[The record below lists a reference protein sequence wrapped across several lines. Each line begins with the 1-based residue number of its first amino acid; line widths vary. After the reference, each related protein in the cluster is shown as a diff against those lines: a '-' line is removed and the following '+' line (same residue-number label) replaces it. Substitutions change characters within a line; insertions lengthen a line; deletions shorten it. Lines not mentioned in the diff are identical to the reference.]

1 MSKKYK
7 LIFTSPYKEKALKIE
22 LSQSEL
28 YIYLASIFLLLSIF
42 VTLIIFSKPIVQE
55 YFKVQNINKQ
65 LSEQKAIIDN
75 LSGTINELNL
85 MKNYIES
92 IIGTEKEVNIDDN
105 LIRSV
110 LVSNVPSNY
119 PVEGVLSQRFDPSKK
134 HLGIDIVNDVST
146 PIFSVADGVVI
157 FSDFT
162 KEIGNAIIID
172 HKNGYFSHYYHNEE
186 LFLEKN
192 EKVSRGDLIAKLGG
206 TGMASG
212 PHLHLEIWKDGE
224 AINPILLFPNFDEKD
239 ELNNER
245 NNDE

>member
-7 LIFTSPYKEKALKIE
+7 LIFTSPFKEKTLKIE
-22 LSQSEL
+22 LSQTEL
-28 YIYLASIFLLLSIF
+28 YVSIASLFLFLSIFL
-42 VTLIIFSKPIVQE
+42 TLIIFSKPIVQE

-65 LSEQKAIIDN
+65 LSEQKAIIDD
-75 LSGTINELNL
+75 LSGTIDEMVL

-92 IIGTEKEVNIDDN
+92 IIGTEKEVNIDEN
-105 LIRSV
+105 IIRSI

-119 PVEGVLSQRFDPSKK
+119 PMNGVLSQRFDPSKK
-134 HLGIDIVNDVST
+134 HLGIDIVNDIST

-162 KEIGNAIIID
+162 KEIGHAIIID

-186 LFLEKN
+186 LFVEKN
-192 EKVSRGDLIAKLGG
+192 DKVSGGDLIAKLGG
-206 TGMASG
+206 SGMASG
-212 PHLHLEIWKDGE
+212 PHLHLEIWKDGN
-224 AINPILLFPNFDEKD
+224 ALNPVLLFPDFEEKD
-239 ELNNER
+239 NINYER